1 MREDAPVGCSGDAN
15 DAGAVT
21 LTPLQM
27 VVTAPPGSGGSNP
40 ITEQILSGWV
50 QAMLATLLGGI
61 GLVAREVQRRR
72 AILHCRGLVPRF
84 LDKQRWR

>member
-1 MREDAPVGCSGDAN
+1 MREDAPVGGGDVN

-21 LTPLQM
+21 LTQLRV
-27 VVTAPPGSGGSNP
+27 VVTAPPASGGINQSA
-40 ITEQILSGWV
+40 EQNAVWLG
-50 QAMLATLLGGI
+50 AGMLATLLGGI

-84 LDKQRWR
+84 LDKQRRR